1 MAENNSKP
9 SPLPTPEQKEG
20 FVREMFTR
28 ISPHYDRM
36 NRIMDLGRDKSWRR
50 YAATQALGSDLLAR
64 KDDPA
69 RVLDMATGTG
79 DLAFEL
85 LKQQPPAIVVGL
97 DFVPDMVKLARQK
110 QAQIQHRQGQELLE
124 HPPFWTVGDG
134 LKLPFAEATFDAV
147 VTGFA
152 MRNVN
157 DIPAA
162 FAEMARVTRTGGRV
176 ACLEFTQ
183 PRTPLF
189 RQLYDVYL
197 YHMVP
202 LVGRLVAGETSAYT
216 YLPHSVGAF
225 LSPEQIVEVMHQTGW
240 RQARYRRLMLGTV
253 AVHIG
258 ERA

>member
-1 MAENNSKP
+1 MAHKDPQPN
-9 SPLPTPEQKEG
+9 PLPAPEQKET
-20 FVREMFTR
+20 FVREMFSR
-28 ISPHYDRM
+28 ISPYYDRM
-36 NRIMDLGRDKSWRR
+36 NRIMALGRDNSWRR
-50 YAATQALGSDLLAR
+50 YAAAQALGSDLLAGR
-64 KDDPA
+64 SEPA
-69 RVLDMATGTG
+69 CVLDMATGTG
-79 DLAFEL
+79 DLAFEIL
-85 LKQQPPAIVVGL
+85 RQQPLAKVVGL
-97 DFVPDMVKLARQK
+97 DFVPDMIKIARQK
-110 QAQIQHRQGQELLE
+110 QAQIQNRGERESLAHS
-124 HPPFWTVGDG
+124 PFWTAGDG
-134 LKLPFAEATFDAV
+134 LKLPFADATFDAV

-162 FAEMARVTRTGGRV
+162 FAEMARVTRAGGRV

-197 YHMVP
+197 YRMVP
-202 LVGRLVAGETSAYT
+202 IVGRLVAGETSAYT

-225 LSPEQIVEVMHQTGW
+225 LSPDQIVDVMNRTGW